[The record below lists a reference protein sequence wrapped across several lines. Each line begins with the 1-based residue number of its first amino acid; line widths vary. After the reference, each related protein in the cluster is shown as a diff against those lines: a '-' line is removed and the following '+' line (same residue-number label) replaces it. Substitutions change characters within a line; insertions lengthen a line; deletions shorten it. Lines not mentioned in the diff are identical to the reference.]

1 MKRLFLGVFFCL
13 LGSLAT
19 AGPMVEV
26 YNCTLNDGKTYQDLN
41 KMMNTFSSMMKKAGL
56 EDSYQAHVGFQQLP
70 IKKNSVNWIGISPS
84 AGDYGKAIEWFTGT
98 EDGMAFGELY
108 QSVYSCDT
116 SFMTF
121 ITASSN

>member
-1 MKRLFLGVFFCL
+1 MKRLFLGVFFGL

-56 EDSYQAHVGFQQLP
+56 ELSLIH
-70 IKKNSVNWIGISPS
+70 I
-84 AGDYGKAIEWFTGT
+84 
-98 EDGMAFGELY
+98 
-108 QSVYSCDT
+108 
-116 SFMTF
+116 
-121 ITASSN
+121 